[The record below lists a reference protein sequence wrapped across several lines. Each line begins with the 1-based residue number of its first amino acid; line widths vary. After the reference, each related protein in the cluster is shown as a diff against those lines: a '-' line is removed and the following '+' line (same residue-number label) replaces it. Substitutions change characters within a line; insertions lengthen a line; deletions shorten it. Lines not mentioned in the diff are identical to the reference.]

1 MYREG
6 KSRYLW
12 KGEGYIR
19 YLCIF
24 MYVSYNKKFMFRGGG
39 VIKIFMFRG
48 CIYRSLCALYRGG
61 DSDLHH
67 FMYTRGEGGPKH
79 RYLMF
84 RWGDY
89 RFNVLRERG

>member
-1 MYREG
+1 
-6 KSRYLW
+6 
-12 KGEGYIR
+12 
-19 YLCIF
+19 
-24 MYVSYNKKFMFRGGG
+24 MFRGGG
-39 VIKIFMFRG
+39 CNKDIHVSG
-48 CIYRSLCALYRGG
+48 GAYADLYVHFTGGG

-67 FMYTRGEGGPKH
+67 FMYTRGEGGAKH